1 MFQNIIY
8 NKQFCIDFCKKI
20 LYNQSMQ
27 KILNLLKTFYI
38 KYTNLKK
45 EYWTHLIISCTY
57 IYYLL
62 TIIFYYLTDNCDA
75 YAALYFYF
83 STPIYLCI
91 ILFFLL
97 YGGLLYFCKIKVKNN
112 FLLENK
118 IYNIIWH
125 IGNILFIFIAIL
137 LLYLFT

>member
-1 MFQNIIY
+1 
-8 NKQFCIDFCKKI
+8 
-20 LYNQSMQ
+20 MQ

-45 EYWTHLIISCTY
+45 EYWTHILICLTYTYYFLGIYIYIKVNQCEDAFILFMLPICFLYIIFIGIILIIAPMS
-57 IYYLL
+57 
-62 TIIFYYLTDNCDA
+62 
-75 YAALYFYF
+75 
-83 STPIYLCI
+83 
-91 ILFFLL
+91 LFHFNKL
-97 YGGLLYFCKIKVKNN
+97 KIQKG